1 MTLLLL
7 SDGLTST
14 SIKQRRFFLHV
25 DERNKW
31 STWNYTRET
40 LNAVLKDT
48 VIRYFLRLN
57 WNRCIHETDCFL
69 IYIMC
74 SSLIQNMILSTMS
87 AKSVTCCCYI
97 KNENLYYEFMGN
109 FIFYQTYISYCYNDI
124 KWDILDLYCFYV
136 YGLN

>member
-1 MTLLLL
+1 MTLLFL